1 MQVKRLRVSSDP
13 IGPSLTKQA
22 DAHGADINNIVGQF
36 LKTGDPASLMV
47 REGQFADVSN
57 FGDYLSCLNT
67 VRTAENAFAAL
78 PAKIRDRFK
87 NDPTTLME
95 AILDPAQTAELVELG
110 VIEAQPITEPTPST
124 STSTAEPPAPP
135 APPTPEGTPKP

>member
-1 MQVKRLRVSSDP
+1 MKVERLRVSSDP
-13 IGPSLTKQA
+13 KGPSLTKQA
-22 DAHGADINNIVGQF
+22 DAHAADVNNIVGQF

-67 VRTAENAFAAL
+67 VRTAETAFAAL

-95 AILDPAQTAELVELG
+95 AILDPAQTAALVELG

-124 STSTAEPPAPP
+124 STSTAEPLAPP